1 MNKEEARNL
10 LPWYAVG
17 ALDADEA
24 RAVEAHLAGS
34 AQLKRELAEL
44 RVLHKTVGEVA
55 EDEPQFRP
63 ALINDALRR
72 IDDYEAARAP
82 QRSTDGTSIV
92 DWLRE
97 TLVGGWFG
105 SPVGARVAMVAQFA
119 VIAVLGGALLMPM
132 VMGPADPGQVFTTS
146 SGSTSAPETGGTA
159 LTVLFEPDAA
169 ELEIREL
176 LAEVGGEIV
185 AGPSGQGAYTVR
197 IDTESADEATRQLE
211 RLRGADAVRFAGEA
225 E

>member
-34 AQLKRELAEL
+34 AELKRELAQL
-44 RVLHKTVGEVA
+44 QILHKTVGEVA

-72 IDDYEAARAP
+72 IDDYEATRAP
-82 QRSTDGTSIV
+82 QQETQGTSIV

-97 TLVGGWFG
+97 TLVGGWIG
-105 SPVGARVAMVAQFA
+105 SPAGARVAMVAQFA
-119 VIAVLGGALLMPM
+119 VIAALAGALLMPM
-132 VMGPADPGQVFTTS
+132 VNGPAGPGEVYTTS
-146 SGSTSAPETGGTA
+146 SGATSAPDAGGTA
-159 LTVLFEPDAA
+159 LTIFFEPDAA

-176 LAEVGGEIV
+176 LADVGGEIV

-197 IDTESADEATRQLE
+197 LGAESTDEVTQQLE
-211 RLRGADAVRFAGEA
+211 RLRGSKAVRFAGEA

>member
-34 AQLKRELAEL
+34 AELKRELAEL
-44 RVLHKTVGEVA
+44 QVLHKTVGEVA
-55 EDEPQFRP
+55 DDEPQFRP

-72 IDDYEAARAP
+72 IDDYEATRAP
-82 QRSTDGTSIV
+82 QQKTEGASIA
-92 DWLRE
+92 DWLRQ
-97 TLVGGWFG
+97 TLVGGWIG

-119 VIAVLGGALLMPM
+119 LIAVLGGALLMPM
-132 VMGPADPGQVFTTS
+132 VMGPADPGQVYTTS
-146 SGSTSAPETGGTA
+146 SGTTATPETGGTA
-159 LTVLFEPDAA
+159 VTVFFEPDAA

-176 LAEVGGEIV
+176 LADVGGEII

-197 IDTESADEATRQLE
+197 LDTGSKDEATTKLE
-211 RLRGADAVRFAGEA
+211 RLRAADAVRFAGEA